1 MSEKPL
7 SFAVFFYY
15 MYFGFDSSE
24 ANFFMLSG
32 LLMNTIDV
40 HALHIFGIVLCTA
53 YLYIMLVISS
63 AMYELQTYLRKTF
76 YFSLALF
83 SMLIFTSII
92 IHLPLPPNLRF
103 FDAVVFSFTLQY

>member
-1 MSEKPL
+1 MKSHYL
-7 SFAVFFYY
+7 LL
-15 MYFGFDSSE
+15 YFSTTCILVLIVQKQI
-24 ANFFMLSG
+24 FFMLSG

-63 AMYELQTYLRKTF
+63 AMYELHTYLRKTF